1 MEVVVPKEY
10 FETPYALFASDDVM
24 QMYCCEANIQG
35 DVYGKEKFFCQGS
48 QLHLN
53 GTASTA
59 NKFTFANGVTDI
71 KDSKE
76 GIEPVILPDYMEH
89 ILVNMRADSEC
100 VDDIDVDNNTD
111 INAPTLCKST
121 TGAWCDYVNIN
132 ASLVS
137 QGSIS
142 LNAQGVTSGKDK
154 PIVLASQNGDIRIQ
168 TIDFEGSGLIYAPNG
183 TVVINVNNFN
193 YTGTII
199 AKKIE
204 IQASYYNHSLLT
216 SYW

>member
-1 MEVVVPKEY
+1 
-10 FETPYALFASDDVM
+10 
-24 QMYCCEANIQG
+24 
-35 DVYGKEKFFCQGS
+35 
-48 QLHLN
+48 
-53 GTASTA
+53 
-59 NKFTFANGVTDI
+59 
-71 KDSKE
+71 
-76 GIEPVILPDYMEH
+76 
-89 ILVNMRADSEC
+89 MRADSEC
-100 VDDIDVDNNTD
+100 VDDIDVYNNTD